1 MSVYYTA
8 VAGAC
13 ATLLLLAFSTSTSFV
28 DGATSFVGVDAV
40 PRSIFAFASGNSFIV
55 AFGTSAGRS
64 AATAIARLRAG
75 GPHSRHACGTS
86 PSSLFVSRRTVA
98 VRRQPWMSFQRG
110 GIGSEKG

>member
-1 MSVYYTA
+1 MYYIA
-8 VAGAC
+8 AAGAC
-13 ATLLLLAFSTSTSFV
+13 PRLLLLAFSTSTSTFA
-28 DGATSFVGVDAV
+28 DGAIFSAGVDAV

-55 AFGTSAGRS
+55 AFGTSAGRG